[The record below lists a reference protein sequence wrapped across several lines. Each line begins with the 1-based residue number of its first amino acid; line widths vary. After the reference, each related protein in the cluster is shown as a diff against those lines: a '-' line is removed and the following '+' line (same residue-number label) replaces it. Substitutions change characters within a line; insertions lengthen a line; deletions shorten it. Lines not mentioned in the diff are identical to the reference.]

1 MRNVFIFCAALLIT
15 AGISAQS
22 LQMVNANY
30 PGIYCRFDPNCHV
43 SANEQ
48 SDSITTTNGA
58 ATCVLMSRSFPGTS
72 LDTQGRY
79 GYEYQLTINGNVPTI
94 ETNIV
99 TVNSLSLA
107 FGAPDHFPFSQRASN
122 QVWVV
127 IAGGPTGLAP
137 ASASMEDTNVI
148 ISFDPPL
155 SLDTLT
161 DQSSTNTL
169 VFGMMSDGAP
179 QPAIAILTGSTE
191 DPVHGKLSFKLKLRA
206 QCPGQ

>member
-1 MRNVFIFCAALLIT
+1 MRIVFIFCGALLL
-15 AGISAQS
+15 AVGVSAQS

-30 PGIYCRFDPNCHV
+30 PGIYCRFDPNCTV
-43 SANEQ
+43 SADEQ
-48 SDSITTTNGA
+48 SDTITTTNGA

-79 GYEYQLTINGNVPTI
+79 GYEYQVTINGNSQTTY
-94 ETNIV
+94 TNILAV
-99 TVNSLSLA
+99 DSLSLS
-107 FGAPDHFPFSQRASN
+107 FGAPDYFSFSQHASN

-127 IAGGPTGLAP
+127 TTGGPTGVAP
-137 ASASMEDTNVI
+137 GAASMEGTNVT

-155 SLDTLT
+155 TLNTLT
-161 DQSSTNTL
+161 DQSANTL

-179 QPAIAILTGSTE
+179 HVTTAILEGSTQ